1 MRKTQNYSI
10 LRGGVATT
18 AFSFAV
24 VVVSLIALVFFLD
37 GARENIIADALTINH
52 VSSKTK
58 RPTTYLIDGNN
69 FLGQRRVHGLP
80 RDGDKLAEK
89 LIAISGKEGG
99 SSTPNNVLLVFDGRK
114 EIDTE
119 RTKSELG
126 ESFTKVQLEYGT
138 IADDYLI
145 EEIKVIRE
153 KDPSRRV
160 KLVTADKRLRAQALG
175 IRPTVK
181 QVINPKVFW
190 KKYIPR
196 MSGQKKNPTPHL
208 PRNDGEESQ

>member
-37 GARENIIADALTINH
+37 GTRENIIVDALTINH

-69 FLGQRRVHGLP
+69 FLGQRGVHGLP

-89 LIAISGKEGG
+89 LIAISGKEFYQ
-99 SSTPNNVLLVFDGRK
+99 NHN
-114 EIDTE
+114 
-119 RTKSELG
+119 LG
-126 ESFTKVQLEYGT
+126 Q
-138 IADDYLI
+138 
-145 EEIKVIRE
+145 
-153 KDPSRRV
+153 
-160 KLVTADKRLRAQALG
+160 
-175 IRPTVK
+175 
-181 QVINPKVFW
+181 
-190 KKYIPR
+190 
-196 MSGQKKNPTPHL
+196 
-208 PRNDGEESQ
+208 